1 MKYAWDAF
9 ELRGSEVSPEM
20 LDKTYQI
27 CSRLNQKVPSL
38 RHFMINLTLLF
49 NNFDCVKK
57 KKEASSQVEP
67 TVMKMCRLQRE
78 SS

>member
-57 KKEASSQVEP
+57 KKKKLPLKLSP
-67 TVMKMCRLQRE
+67 L
-78 SS
+78 